1 MFQLLLQKKQ
11 IKIDV
16 PVSLTKDSCFLAY
29 TKEAVILLRN
39 LQDRGSGHRAA
50 DFTQGWRFLATL
62 RALHF
67 CTKTAGKNP
76 MSGTQATFTM
86 RIDPG
91 NPSNRTCDF
100 STWYQEPKGSC
111 NTTIHDSTIIQESNL
126 RFLKKTRTWM
136 PIEEDVELKEKSD
149 HHRHLSRRRKPPDE
163 TKKIRT
169 PQGEELTE
177 SPHK

>member
-1 MFQLLLQKKQ
+1 M
-11 IKIDV
+11 
-16 PVSLTKDSCFLAY
+16 LTLA
-29 TKEAVILLRN
+29 LLRKTIFLCKAEVVMLVRDFIDMVAEMIDDQDEDDQDDEDDDTMMMMITVLSCYVSVAWHVVIGVDLTNIVLRNRSWKTLQQN
-39 LQDRGSGHRAA
+39 L
-50 DFTQGWRFLATL
+50 RFLNMVS
-62 RALHF
+62 RA
-67 CTKTAGKNP
+67 
-76 MSGTQATFTM
+76 
-86 RIDPG
+86 
-91 NPSNRTCDF
+91 
-100 STWYQEPKGSC
+100 KGSC
-111 NTTIHDSTIIQESNL
+111 NRTIHDSTIIQESNL